1 MAKTGR
7 KAGGRNF
14 NNISAADNRFEQFIP
29 QNEADKT
36 VEVQEE
42 HETILPEI
50 FTTINKDFIRIDDL
64 MAASGLAY
72 DTCSRII
79 REIKSISDTFQISGT
94 IHRTDYYAYIRFRL
108 NRQEVTI

>member
-7 KAGGRNF
+7 KAGGCNF
-14 NNISAADNRFEQFIP
+14 NNLP
-29 QNEADKT
+29 QNTEIK
-36 VEVQEE
+36 EVFVPQEE
-42 HETILPEI
+42 TESILPEI

-79 REIKSISDTFQISGT
+79 REIKAISDTFQIAGT
-94 IHRTDYYAYIRFRL
+94 VHRTDYYAYIRFRL
-108 NRQEVTI
+108 NRQEIAI

>member
-7 KAGGRNF
+7 KAGGSNF
-14 NNISAADNRFEQFIP
+14 KPLAEQ
-29 QNEADKT
+29 A
-36 VEVQEE
+36 VQEPTFLKADPSE
-42 HETILPEI
+42 PQTNDTILPEI

-79 REIKSISDTFQISGT
+79 REIKAISDTFQIAGT
-94 IHRTDYYAYIRFRL
+94 VHRADYYAYIKFRL
-108 NRQEVTI
+108 NRQEVAI

>member
-14 NNISAADNRFEQFIP
+14 NNVAAADNRFEQFIP

-36 VEVQEE
+36 AEVQEE

-50 FTTINKDFIRIDDL
+50 FTTMNKDFISINDL
-64 MAASGLAY
+64 MEASGLSY
-72 DTCSRII
+72 NTCSKIVRQ
-79 REIKSISDTFQISGT
+79 IKAISDTFQISGT
-94 IHRTDYYAYIRFRL
+94 IHRTDYYAYIKFRL